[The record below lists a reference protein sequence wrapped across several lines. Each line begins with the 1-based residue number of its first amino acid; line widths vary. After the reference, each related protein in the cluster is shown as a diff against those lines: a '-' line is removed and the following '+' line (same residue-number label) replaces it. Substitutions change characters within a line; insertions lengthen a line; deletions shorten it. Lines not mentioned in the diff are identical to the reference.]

1 VDVLTELPLDL
12 PGRLFRCAMPFSAYD
27 PDGRA
32 LDEFRTRQVTVVVV
46 LAEADEC
53 DRIAGHDLRRVYADA
68 GLEIVDFPI
77 KDFGVATE
85 DELRRVVER
94 VLARLR
100 GGRHVAVHCHAGKGR
115 AGTIAACVVREV
127 LGLPGDDAIAWVRRH
142 VPGAV
147 ETSAQFD
154 VIRRFTLRSERS

>member
-1 VDVLTELPLDL
+1 VNVLTELPLDL

-27 PDGRA
+27 PEGRA
-32 LDEFRTRQVTVVVV
+32 LEEFRTREVSVVVV
-46 LAEADEC
+46 LAETDEC
-53 DRIAGHDLRRVYADA
+53 ERIAGCDLRRLYADA
-68 GLEIVDFPI
+68 GLEVVDFPI

-85 DELRRVVER
+85 GKLRGVVDR

-100 GGRHVAVHCHAGKGR
+100 VGRNVAIHCHAGKGR

-154 VIRRFTLRSERS
+154 VIRRFALGDESP

>member
-100 GGRHVAVHCHAGKGR
+100 GGRNVAVHCHAGKGR